1 MVSTAGAQ
9 QPWVSVPGESAGGS
23 GALRLPHTAFAV
35 SAARR
40 RIRADL
46 AAGGVSRSLLDDI
59 EVVVSELLANA
70 VRHARPV
77 AGSALLAGWQLT
89 GPVVTVKV
97 TDGGSLGRVEPRGT
111 GVLAETGRG
120 LRIVDGLAAEWGVVD
135 HIDGLRTVWATLIA
149 DGGCPARQE
158 RHTPAVLIHRSPA

>member
-1 MVSTAGAQ
+1 MSTLGAQ
-9 QPWVSVPGESAGGS
+9 QPWVSVPDESAECAGV
-23 GALRLPHTAFAV
+23 LRLPHTAAAV

-46 AAGGVSRSLLDDI
+46 AARGVNQPLLDDI

-77 AGSALLAGWQLT
+77 TGSALLAGWRLA
-89 GPVVTVKV
+89 GRVVTVKV

-111 GVLAETGRG
+111 GILSETGRG
-120 LRIVDGLAAEWGVVD
+120 LRIVDGLAADWGVVD
-135 HIDGLRTVWATLIA
+135 HVDGLRTVWATLIA
-149 DGGCPARQE
+149 DDE
-158 RHTPAVLIHRSPA
+158 RPVRRERYTPAVVILRDPS